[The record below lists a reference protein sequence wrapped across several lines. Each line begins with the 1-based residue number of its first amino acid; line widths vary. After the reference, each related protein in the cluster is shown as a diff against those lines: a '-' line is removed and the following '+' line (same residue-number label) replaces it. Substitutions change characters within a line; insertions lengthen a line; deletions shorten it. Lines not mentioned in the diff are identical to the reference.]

1 MSARRRGHE
10 FSDEV
15 LDVLVTRLRV
25 IAEPNRIRIMQMLNV
40 GEASVQGLTAQ
51 LPTTHQNVSIH
62 LGKLYQAGLVSR
74 RREGSRMLYA
84 LADWTALWLLEQL
97 AQGAAEQLEAQ
108 RELFE
113 GQKTPGEIS

>member
-1 MSARRRGHE
+1 MSSRRRGHA

-15 LDVLVTRLRV
+15 IDVLVTRLRV
-25 IAEPNRIRIMQMLNV
+25 IAEPNRIRIMQMLNA
-40 GEASVQGLTAQ
+40 GEASVQELTAR

-74 RREGSRMLYA
+74 RREGSNMLYA

-97 AQGAAEQLEAQ
+97 AQDAAAHLEAR
-108 RELFE
+108 RELL
-113 GQKTPGEIS
+113 GGEHIPAGS